1 MIFILLRGAR
11 VFFGGREGGGG
22 WCFDNTGLCS
32 LLVDDLMLR
41 RER

>member
-11 VFFGGREGGGG
+11 VFLGEGGGG

-32 LLVDDLMLR
+32 FLVDDLMLR

>member
-11 VFFGGREGGGG
+11 VFLVGGRGGGG

-32 LLVDDLMLR
+32 FLVDDLMLR